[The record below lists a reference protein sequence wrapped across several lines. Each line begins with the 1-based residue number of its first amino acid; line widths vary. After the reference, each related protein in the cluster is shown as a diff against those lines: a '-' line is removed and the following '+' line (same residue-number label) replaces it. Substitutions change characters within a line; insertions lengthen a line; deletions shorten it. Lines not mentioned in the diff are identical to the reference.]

1 MESILKKYEYI
12 AENSLVDID
21 LTLFTEEKTEPG
33 SPKKR
38 REAREK
44 GQVPK
49 SRELVTA
56 VLLIIT
62 FWAMKT
68 FSSWMLGDLIEEV
81 KLGLTFPKDLE
92 SFFTTSGITKFY
104 IQKALAFMKILAPV
118 LGFGVLVSLV
128 VNYVQVGVIFTAKPI
143 IPSFNK
149 MNPIEGFKR
158 IFSRQAFVEFLKSNF
173 KIMLIGYFIYS
184 YLFKNYAIIPD
195 LMNMDVRQTA
205 AYIGDMLYNI
215 GIRAGSVLF
224 ILAIFDYGFQ
234 VWEHERNLKMTK
246 QEVKDEYKQTEG
258 NPQIKGRI
266 REKQRQMAMR
276 RMMSEVPKADV
287 VITNPTHFA
296 IAVKYDPVKSESPTV
311 LAKGKDLIAKQI
323 REKAKEHNIPLVEN
337 PPLAQTLYKTV
348 EIGQN
353 IPSDLYKAVAEV
365 LAYVYNLK
373 NQR

>member
-1 MESILKKYEYI
+1 MESILKEFEYI
-12 AENSLVDID
+12 SENSLIDID
-21 LTLFTEEKTEPG
+21 LTLFNEEKTEPG
-33 SPKKR
+33 SAKKR
-38 REAREK
+38 REARNK

-56 VLLIIT
+56 VLLIVT

-68 FSSWMLGDLIEEV
+68 FSDWMLGDLIEEV
-81 KLGLTFPKDLE
+81 KAGLMFPKDLE
-92 SFFTTSGITKFY
+92 SFFTVQSLTMFSM
-104 IQKALAFMKILAPV
+104 QKMLAFLKILAPV

-128 VNYVQVGVIFTAKPI
+128 VNYIQVGVLFTAKPI
-143 IPSFNK
+143 TPSFNK

-184 YLFKNYAIIPD
+184 YLFKNYAVIPD
-195 LMNMDVRQTA
+195 LMNMDLKQTA
-205 AYIGDMLYNI
+205 AYIAEMIYNI
-215 GIRAGSVLF
+215 GIRAGAVLF

-234 VWEHERNLKMTK
+234 VLEHERNLKMTK

-266 REKQRQMAMR
+266 RDKQRQMAMR

-296 IAVKYDPVKSESPTV
+296 IAVKYDAEKSESPMV
-311 LAKGKDLIAKQI
+311 LAKGKDLIAKRI
-323 REKAKEHNIPLVEN
+323 REKAKENNIPIVEN
-337 PPLAQTLYKTV
+337 PPLAQTLFKTV

-365 LAYVYNLK
+365 LAYVYGLK

>member
-1 MESILKKYEYI
+1 MMDILF
-12 AENSLVDID
+12 DID
-21 LTLFTEEKTEPG
+21 LTLFTEEKTE
-33 SPKKR
+33 SATPKKR

-44 GQVPK
+44 GQIPK

-56 VLLIIT
+56 LLLIVT

-68 FSSWMLGDLIEEV
+68 FSDWMLGDMLTAV
-81 KLGLTFPKDLE
+81 KEGLTFPEDLDNLYTIPNI
-92 SFFTTSGITKFY
+92 SKLYMVKLMDTG
-104 IQKALAFMKILAPV
+104 KILVPV

-158 IFSRQAFVEFLKSNF
+158 IFSRQAFVEFIKSNF
-173 KIMLIGYFIYS
+173 KILLIGYFIYA
-184 YLFKNYAIIPD
+184 YLFKNYSVIPD
-195 LMNMDVRQTA
+195 LIDMDLRQTSV
-205 AYIGDMLYNI
+205 YIADIIYNI
-215 GIRAGSVLF
+215 GIRAGVVLF
-224 ILAIFDYGFQ
+224 ILAIFDYTFQ
-234 VWEHERNLKMTK
+234 FWEHERNLKMTK

-287 VITNPTHFA
+287 IITNPTHFA
-296 IAVKYDPVKSESPTV
+296 VAVKYDSEKSESPVV

-323 REKAKEHNIPLVEN
+323 REKAKEFKIPIVEN
-337 PPLAQTLYKTV
+337 PPLAQTLFKTV
-348 EIGQN
+348 EMGQN
-353 IPSDLYKAVAEV
+353 IPADLYKAVAEV
-365 LAYVYNLK
+365 LAYVYSLK
-373 NQR
+373 NK